1 MKTRGASPLTRVK
14 VGAYVPRMTTAD
26 LILDHMAGTSARALA
41 AVTGLSR
48 STVER
53 ILRGDRDVKVAELTL
68 IATALGVIPAD
79 LIPASAA

>member
-1 MKTRGASPLTRVK
+1 
-14 VGAYVPRMTTAD
+14 MTTAD
-26 LILDHMAGTSARALA
+26 LIRDSMGNTSARWLA
-41 AVTGLSR
+41 TQTGLSR